1 MSTKAQRQQAL
12 IRIIENAE
20 VSSQTQL
27 QKLLAN
33 EGIKA
38 TQVTVSRDLEEVG
51 AIKVRSSSG
60 DTVYAIATFEPAR
73 RATNDQLRRVMS
85 EWVAEV
91 SNSGQMVVLRTP
103 PGCAHVVASALD
115 RAAPNGLLGTV
126 AGDDTIICVAT
137 EGVGGKK
144 LANELRSL
152 AGLKAGKK

>member
-27 QKLLAN
+27 QKLLAK

-91 SNSGQMVVLRTP
+91 SHSGQMVVLRTP

-152 AGLKAGKK
+152 AGLKAGK

>member
-27 QKLLAN
+27 QKLLAK

-91 SNSGQMVVLRTP
+91 SHSGQMVVLRTP

-152 AGLKAGKK
+152 AGLKAGKS

>member
-27 QKLLAN
+27 QKLLAK

-152 AGLKAGKK
+152 AGLKAGK

>member
-12 IRIIENAE
+12 IRIIDNAE

-27 QKLLAN
+27 QKLLAK

-73 RATNDQLRRVMS
+73 RATSDQLRRVMS

-91 SNSGQMVVLRTP
+91 S
-103 PGCAHVVASALD
+103 
-115 RAAPNGLLGTV
+115 
-126 AGDDTIICVAT
+126 
-137 EGVGGKK
+137 
-144 LANELRSL
+144 
-152 AGLKAGKK
+152 

>member
-27 QKLLAN
+27 QKLLAK

-51 AIKVRSSSG
+51 AIKVRSSTG
-60 DTVYAIATFEPAR
+60 DTVYAIASFEPAR

-91 SNSGQMVVLRTP
+91 SHSGQMVVLRTP

-137 EGVGGKK
+137 EGIGGKK
-144 LANELRSL
+144 LASELRSL
-152 AGLKAGKK
+152 AGLKAGT

>member
-1 MSTKAQRQQAL
+1 MSTKAQRQQVL

-27 QKLLAN
+27 QKLLAK

-152 AGLKAGKK
+152 AGLKAGK

>member
-12 IRIIENAE
+12 IRIIDNAE

-27 QKLLAN
+27 QKLLAK

-91 SNSGQMVVLRTP
+91 SHSGPMVVLRTP

-115 RAAPNGLLGTV
+115 RAAPTGLLGTV

-137 EGVGGKK
+137 DNGGGQK
-144 LANELRSL
+144 LAAELRSL
-152 AGLKAGKK
+152 AGRKVGT

>member
-27 QKLLAN
+27 QRLLAK

-38 TQVTVSRDLEEVG
+38 TLVTVSRDLEEVG

-73 RATNDQLRRVMS
+73 RATSDQLRRVMS

-91 SNSGQMVVLRTP
+91 FHSGQMVVLRTP

-137 EGVGGKK
+137 ENVGGKE
-144 LANELRSL
+144 LAKELRSL
-152 AGLKAGKK
+152 AGLKVGK

>member
-27 QKLLAN
+27 QKLLAK

-73 RATNDQLRRVMS
+73 RATSDQLRRVMS

-91 SNSGQMVVLRTP
+91 SHSGQMVVLRTP

-137 EGVGGKK
+137 ENVGGKK
-144 LANELRSL
+144 LANELRLL
-152 AGLKAGKK
+152 AGLKAGK

>member
-27 QKLLAN
+27 QKLLAK

-51 AIKVRSSSG
+51 AIKVRSSAG

-73 RATNDQLRRVMS
+73 RATSDQLRRVMS

-91 SNSGQMVVLRTP
+91 SHSGQMVVLRTP

-137 EGVGGKK
+137 ETVGGKK
-144 LANELRSL
+144 LAVELRSL
-152 AGLKAGKK
+152 AGLKAGKQ

>member
-27 QKLLAN
+27 QKLLSK

-51 AIKVRSSSG
+51 AIKVRSASG
-60 DTVYAIATFEPAR
+60 ETVYAIASFEPAR

-91 SNSGQMVVLRTP
+91 SHSGPMVVLRTP

-115 RAAPNGLLGTV
+115 RAAPGGLLGTV
-126 AGDDTIICVAT
+126 AGDDTILCVAT
-137 EGVGGKK
+137 EAVGGKK
-144 LANELRSL
+144 LASELRSL
-152 AGLKAGKK
+152 AGLKAGK

>member
-27 QKLLAN
+27 QKLLAK

-144 LANELRSL
+144 LAGELRSL

>member
-27 QKLLAN
+27 QKLLAK

-73 RATNDQLRRVMS
+73 RATSDQLRRVMS

-91 SNSGQMVVLRTP
+91 AHSGQMVVLRTP

-137 EGVGGKK
+137 ESVGGKK
-144 LANELRSL
+144 LAGELRSL
-152 AGLKAGKK
+152 AGLKAGK

>member
-27 QKLLAN
+27 QKLLAK

-60 DTVYAIATFEPAR
+60 DTVYAISTFEPAR

-91 SNSGQMVVLRTP
+91 SYSGPMVVLRTP

-115 RAAPNGLLGTV
+115 RAAPSGLLGTV

-137 EGVGGKK
+137 EKVGGKK
-144 LANELRSL
+144 LATELRSL
-152 AGLKAGKK
+152 AGLKAGK

>member
-27 QKLLAN
+27 QKLLAK

-60 DTVYAIATFEPAR
+60 DTVYAISTFEPAR

-91 SNSGQMVVLRTP
+91 SYSGPMVVLRTP

-115 RAAPNGLLGTV
+115 RAAPTGLLGTV

-137 EGVGGKK
+137 EKVGGKK
-144 LANELRSL
+144 LATDLRSL
-152 AGLKAGKK
+152 AGLKAGK

>member
-27 QKLLAN
+27 QKLLAK

-60 DTVYAIATFEPAR
+60 ETVYAIATFEPAR
-73 RATNDQLRRVMS
+73 RATSDQLRRVMS

-91 SNSGQMVVLRTP
+91 SHSGQMVVLRTP

-144 LANELRSL
+144 LAAELRSL
-152 AGLKAGKK
+152 AGLKAGK

>member
-20 VSSQTQL
+20 VCSQTQL
-27 QKLLAN
+27 QKLLAK

-73 RATNDQLRRVMS
+73 RATSDQLRRVMS

-91 SNSGQMVVLRTP
+91 SHSGQMVVLRTP

-137 EGVGGKK
+137 ENVGGKK

-152 AGLKAGKK
+152 AGLKAGK

>member
-27 QKLLAN
+27 QKLLAK

-60 DTVYAIATFEPAR
+60 DTVYAIASFEPAR

-137 EGVGGKK
+137 ESVGGKK
-144 LANELRSL
+144 LANELRAL

>member
-27 QKLLAN
+27 QKLLAK

-91 SNSGQMVVLRTP
+91 SHSGQMVVLRTP

-144 LANELRSL
+144 LAGELRSL
-152 AGLKAGKK
+152 AGLKAGK

>member
-20 VSSQTQL
+20 ISSQTQL
-27 QKLLAN
+27 QKLLAK

-60 DTVYAIATFEPAR
+60 DTVYAIASFEPAR

-91 SNSGQMVVLRTP
+91 SHSGPMVVLRTP

-115 RAAPNGLLGTV
+115 RAAPHGLLGTV
-126 AGDDTIICVAT
+126 AGDDTIMCVAT
-137 EGVGGKK
+137 EAVGGKK
-144 LANELRSL
+144 LAVELRAL
-152 AGLKAGKK
+152 AGLKAGK

>member
-27 QKLLAN
+27 QKLLAK

-73 RATNDQLRRVMS
+73 RATSDQLRRVMS

-91 SNSGQMVVLRTP
+91 SHSGQMVVLRTP

-152 AGLKAGKK
+152 AGLRAGK

>member
-27 QKLLAN
+27 QKLLAK

-73 RATNDQLRRVMS
+73 RATSDQLRRVMS

-91 SNSGQMVVLRTP
+91 SHSGQMVVLRTP

-126 AGDDTIICVAT
+126 AGDDTIICVAI
-137 EGVGGKK
+137 ENVGGKK

-152 AGLKAGKK
+152 AGLKAGK

>member
-12 IRIIENAE
+12 IRIIESAE

-27 QKLLAN
+27 QKLLAK

-60 DTVYAIATFEPAR
+60 ETVYAIATFEPAR
-73 RATNDQLRRVMS
+73 RATSDQLRRVMS

-91 SNSGQMVVLRTP
+91 SHSGPMVVLRTP

-137 EGVGGKK
+137 ESVGGKK
-144 LANELRSL
+144 LAVELRLL
-152 AGLKAGKK
+152 AGLKAGK

>member
-27 QKLLAN
+27 QKLLAK

-73 RATNDQLRRVMS
+73 RAASDQLRRVIS

-91 SNSGQMVVLRTP
+91 SHSGQMVVLRTP

-137 EGVGGKK
+137 ENVGGKK

-152 AGLKAGKK
+152 AGLKAGK

>member
-27 QKLLAN
+27 QKLLAK

-60 DTVYAIATFEPAR
+60 DTVYAIASFEPAR

-91 SNSGQMVVLRTP
+91 SHSGQMVVLRTP

-144 LANELRSL
+144 LATELRSL
-152 AGLKAGKK
+152 AGLKVGK